1 MSQGFVTSPDVIIV
15 HSALGD
21 QVTASCVTI
30 KICVD
35 LVVIL
40 STEKVQFW
48 QAGACFVSM
57 GADTRE
63 YS

>member
-1 MSQGFVTSPDVIIV
+1 MSQGFVTSPGVVIV
-15 HSALGD
+15 GHSALGD

-40 STEKVQFW
+40 RTE
-48 QAGACFVSM
+48 
-57 GADTRE
+57 
-63 YS
+63 